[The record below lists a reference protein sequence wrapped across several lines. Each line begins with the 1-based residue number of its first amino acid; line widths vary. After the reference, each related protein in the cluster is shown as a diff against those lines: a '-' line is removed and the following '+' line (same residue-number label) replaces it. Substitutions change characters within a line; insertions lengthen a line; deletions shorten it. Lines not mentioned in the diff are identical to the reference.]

1 MTNFPSPMGVCAVT
15 CWPGLPV
22 PSNGQEIQPAGRFP
36 SQVSSDSCKVL
47 GSPRPRV
54 WTPPGRSR
62 LTYPLGST
70 PSLSTPARTAFQSA
84 RRLTSMLLRTA
95 TLLPTSSATPVSVKW
110 SRSRIVRCTP
120 RSQLPSGTWL
130 RRRELLNDESRRMA
144 RARRNRRRFDR
155 LGCGVLCRA
164 SVSCVGAAGSVDVR
178 VGDLA
183 GGLTDDDPANDA
195 TVISAATLD
204 ALLRFPQDGQT
215 TKGHPPIE
223 QLEWIAEGV
232 RVSVVIQ
239 LGPTAVL
246 QNPTFDET
254 IGRFIDEFQPISR
267 SAFATLVD
275 ESGFPFGQ
283 NPLDGAKEYSTFD
296 ALLDEVRLLAQA
308 NRVGV
313 TVYDPR
319 SAPGSWQLFFNGR
332 QLAAVIPDLTILEG
346 AGTLTGLGADELV
359 NQAAG
364 DPPGSPSV
372 QRVDLDDKT
381 PCIVTSGEGSLDLT
395 CGGSANIIVDF
406 VAPPITDNGAFG
418 AAITRLED
426 VARAV
431 MTTGQV
437 IE

>member
-1 MTNFPSPMGVCAVT
+1 
-15 CWPGLPV
+15 
-22 PSNGQEIQPAGRFP
+22 
-36 SQVSSDSCKVL
+36 
-47 GSPRPRV
+47 
-54 WTPPGRSR
+54 
-62 LTYPLGST
+62 
-70 PSLSTPARTAFQSA
+70 
-84 RRLTSMLLRTA
+84 
-95 TLLPTSSATPVSVKW
+95 
-110 SRSRIVRCTP
+110 
-120 RSQLPSGTWL
+120 
-130 RRRELLNDESRRMA
+130 MA

-372 QRVDLDDKT
+372 QRVDLDDNT
-381 PCIVTSGEGSLDLT
+381 PCIVTSGDGSLDLT